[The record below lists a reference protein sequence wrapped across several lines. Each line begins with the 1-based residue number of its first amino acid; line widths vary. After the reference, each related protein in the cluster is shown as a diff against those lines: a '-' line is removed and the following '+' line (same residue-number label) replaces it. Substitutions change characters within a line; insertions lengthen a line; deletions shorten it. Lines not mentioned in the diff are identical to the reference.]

1 MYKLRFRKKHLD
13 ISPSQKK
20 EWEGFKED
28 IEFLKEMISEKSERC
43 SDIWSE
49 VKHLQY
55 QDYVKR
61 NYRELKSIGSLI
73 NTNTFKIYPM
83 YYNGLPDESVQGSFI
98 EDLDNDIKLHLNQ
111 EDSDI
116 LRELLGNIR
125 HNVKRLKK

>member
-1 MYKLRFRKKHLD
+1 
-13 ISPSQKK
+13 
-20 EWEGFKED
+20 
-28 IEFLKEMISEKSERC
+28 
-43 SDIWSE
+43 
-49 VKHLQY
+49 
-55 QDYVKR
+55 
-61 NYRELKSIGSLI
+61 
-73 NTNTFKIYPM
+73 M